1 MRIISECKC
10 LCLLIGVL
18 FLLSCGSIT
27 QNEPKIYVT
36 GMEPLM
42 DKNTN
47 AVLAE
52 IEDNW
57 EFKCSKFLT
66 SQNPTLQ
73 EVFREIKGDTAFT
86 EQEASQIFSP
96 KGEYKVMI
104 YYKLLKTDKIYGG
117 TIGSMGGSLPQA
129 NEKNIDKSHA
139 YISVVFRDDKL
150 VHFHVWR
157 D

>member
-1 MRIISECKC
+1 MKIKFVS
-10 LCLLIGVL
+10 LLIGVM

-27 QNEPKIYVT
+27 HDEPKIYVT
-36 GMEPLM
+36 GMEPFM
-42 DKNTN
+42 DKDTY

-52 IEDNW
+52 VEDNW
-57 EFKCSKFLT
+57 EFKCSKFWT
-66 SQNPTLQ
+66 SQDPTLQ

-104 YYKLLKTDKIYGG
+104 YYKLLKTDNIYAG
-117 TIGSMGGSLPQA
+117 TISSMGMSLPQA
-129 NEKNIDKSHA
+129 SEKNTDKSQA
-139 YISVVFRDDKL
+139 YISLVFRDDKL
-150 VHFHVWR
+150 VHFHVWS

>member
-1 MRIISECKC
+1 MKIKFVC
-10 LCLLIGVL
+10 LFIGVV
-18 FLLSCGSIT
+18 FLISCASIT
-27 QNEPKIYVT
+27 HNEPKIYVS

-42 DKNTN
+42 DKDTN

-57 EFKCSKFLT
+57 EFKCSKFWT

-73 EVFREIKGDTAFT
+73 DVSKEIKGDTAFT
-86 EQEASQIFSP
+86 EQEAGQIFSP

-139 YISVVFRDDKL
+139 YISLVFRDDKL
-150 VHFHVWR
+150 VHFHVWS